1 MVLPILLLCL
11 CFFGMAGGRL
21 RPAADR
27 CRLGL
32 RLWRQY
38 TLTPTLTPT
47 LVRWLPDRRPFLASF
62 FFFFVTMGDGVPLE
76 LALNDDD
83 DGEVNDDDDEGDVE
97 GDVAA
102 DAGDE
107 AVLRRSRGDCR
118 LAVGE

>member
-1 MVLPILLLCL
+1 
-11 CFFGMAGGRL
+11 
-21 RPAADR
+21 
-27 CRLGL
+27 
-32 RLWRQY
+32 
-38 TLTPTLTPT
+38 
-47 LVRWLPDRRPFLASF
+47 
-62 FFFFVTMGDGVPLE
+62 MGDGVPLE